1 MSANQQ
7 QKEGSKKSTSI
18 ARRNSKHAKRTNTQN
33 ERKKSKTQFVSEAV
47 GIEAWRKREGP
58 TGGRKKEKERVRK
71 IKDSAT
77 VLGYVCIC
85 EGMHACM
92 IHECS

>member
-1 MSANQQ
+1 ME
-7 QKEGSKKSTSI
+7 KERGND
-18 ARRNSKHAKRTNTQN
+18 RR
-33 ERKKSKTQFVSEAV
+33 E
-47 GIEAWRKREGP
+47 
-58 TGGRKKEKERVRK
+58 KEKERVRK
-71 IKDSAT
+71 ITESAT